1 MEIRG
6 IVALAGPNIWTNRRA
21 LVALVDIG
29 RFEDFPSNTLPG
41 FTDRVMA
48 WLPSM
53 VEHRCSVGE
62 RGGFFQRLVEGTYL
76 GHVLEHV
83 TLELQ
88 SLAAERVGF
97 GRTRET
103 SERGVYHVV
112 VEYSEERLGIAALQ
126 TARALI
132 LAAIDNSPF
141 DPRAEIAKL
150 RDLADNI
157 CLGPGTRAIVE
168 AAKER
173 LIPHIRLNTGSLV
186 QLGYGRAQRR
196 IWTAETDDTSAVAE
210 EIAQNKQLTRQLLA
224 AVGLHVPEGR
234 DVASPDDAWNAAQS
248 IGLPVVVKPRD
259 GNHGRGVSINLQD
272 AAEIRG
278 AFELAA
284 REGSGVMVER
294 MIPGTQHRV
303 LVIKDKVVAVSR
315 GETER
320 VTCDGIHSVRELV
333 DQANQ
338 HPMRGVNEQLPL
350 SPLEL
355 DGIALELLKRQGFE
369 PNSIPRQG
377 QQVTLHYNGDFTT
390 DVTDDLHPDLA
401 EQCVLAA
408 QTVGLNIA
416 GIDLI
421 VESIDRPLN
430 PQGGAII
437 EVNASPALLP
447 HVKPLSGK
455 ARPVG
460 AAIVSGLFGQN
471 QTGRIPVIAVT
482 GTNGKTST
490 IHLLESILTCAGW
503 TAGVATS
510 DGVTVGGRSIAAGD
524 CADALSATRV
534 LMNPGVNSALIEV
547 SADSVANQGL
557 AFDKCQIAVV
567 TNLGSGDHLG
577 MENMETLD
585 LMSKVKRVP
594 VDVVLPE
601 GAAVLNAND
610 PIVASFSAYCKG
622 DVVYFGHSANDGAV
636 RDLLK
641 CGKRVVTVENGNAVL
656 AQGARRQPVVPV
668 SAIAHSFGGQLA
680 FQVENALAA
689 MGAAWS
695 LGIDL
700 HHIAQGVERAGSA
713 FPSRWACF
721 QCREGATII
730 LCMCRNTSALE
741 GTISAM
747 DALFSAE
754 QRAAIYAVQR
764 DHRPQD
770 AFEQGL
776 RLGKAFDKV
785 QVMAQD
791 NDANGTQ
798 ERLAGELE
806 RGIVSGGR
814 ARQITRCASI
824 KHLETLVTA
833 VENLVSHQL
842 LLVQASCTRDFSAIT
857 GRLIDLGAATHTLTS
872 ARVEPAS

>member
-1 MEIRG
+1 LEIREV
-6 IVALAGPNIWTNRRA
+6 VALAGPNIWTNRRA

-29 RFEDFPSNTLPG
+29 RFEEFPSNTLPG
-41 FTDRVMA
+41 FADRLMA

-97 GRTRET
+97 GRTRGT

-112 VEYSEERLGIAALQ
+112 VEYSEEQLGQAALQ

-132 LAAIDNSPF
+132 LAAVDGSPF
-141 DPRAEIAKL
+141 DPQAEIAKL
-150 RDLADNI
+150 RDMADRI

-173 LIPHIRLNTGSLV
+173 LIPFIRLNTGSLV

-224 AVGLHVPEGR
+224 AVGLRVPEGR
-234 DVASPDDAWNAAQS
+234 DVASPDDAWDAAQN

-259 GNHGRGVSINLQD
+259 GNHGRGVSIDLHD

-278 AFELAA
+278 AFELAS

-303 LVIKDKVVAVSR
+303 LVVKDRVVAVSR
-315 GETER
+315 GEAER
-320 VTCDGIHSVRELV
+320 VTGDGIHSVRELV
-333 DQANQ
+333 DKANQ
-338 HPMRGVNEQLPL
+338 HPMRGINEQLPL

-355 DGIALELLKRQGFE
+355 DEIARELLNRQGFE
-369 PNSIPRQG
+369 PNSIPPQG
-377 QQVTLHYNGDFTT
+377 KQVTLHYNGDFTT

-401 EQCVLAA
+401 EQCIMAA
-408 QTVGLNIA
+408 RTVGLNIA
-416 GIDLI
+416 GVDLI
-421 VESIDRPLN
+421 VERIDRPLN

-447 HVKPLSGK
+447 HVKPLWGK

-460 AAIVSGLFGQN
+460 AAIVSGLFQEN
-471 QTGRIPVIAVT
+471 ETGRIPVIAVT

-490 IHLLESILTCAGW
+490 VHLLDSILTCAGS
-503 TAGVATS
+503 TVGVATS
-510 DGVTVGGRSIAAGD
+510 DGVTIGGRPIAVGD
-524 CADALSATRV
+524 CADAPSAKRV
-534 LMNPGVNSALIEV
+534 LMNPAVNAALFEISA
-547 SADSVANQGL
+547 SSVANQGL

-567 TNLGSGDHLG
+567 TNLASGDHLG
-577 MENMETLD
+577 EKDMETLEI
-585 LMSKVKRVP
+585 LAKVKRVP

-601 GAAVLNAND
+601 GTAVLNAND
-610 PIVASFSAYCKG
+610 PAVVAFGAYCKG
-622 DVVYFGHSANDGAV
+622 DVVYFGHSASDSAV
-636 RDLLK
+636 RQLLNND
-641 CGKRVVTVENGNAVL
+641 KRVVTVENGSAVL

-668 SAIAHSFGGQLA
+668 SAIAHSFGGKLV

-689 MGAAWS
+689 IGAAWS
-695 LGIDL
+695 LGIDPHL
-700 HHIAQGVERAGSA
+700 IAQGVERAAST

-721 QCREGATII
+721 RRPKGATII
-730 LCMCRNTSALE
+730 VSMCRNAAALE
-741 GTISAM
+741 GTISAI
-747 DALFSAE
+747 DALFSAG
-754 QRAAIYAVQR
+754 QRAAIYAVQP
-764 DHRPQD
+764 DHRPRD

-785 QVMAQD
+785 EVVSQD
-791 NDANGTQ
+791 DSANEKQ
-798 ERLAGELE
+798 ERLVGELE

-814 ARQITRCASI
+814 ARQITYCASFARP
-824 KHLETLVTA
+824 ETLVKS
-833 VENLVSHQL
+833 VENLASHQL
-842 LLVQASCTRDFSAIT
+842 LLVQARCAREFAIIT
-857 GRLIDLGAATHTLTS
+857 GQLLDLGAVTYTLMS
-872 ARVEPAS
+872 AQAETDS